1 MDGGARHV
9 HACSRAGCGPRSC
22 RANPKNLILN
32 ATAAADIAQAGLS
45 AADQVLVLIV
55 FVRAASLG
63 IITPVVVYFGM
74 GDGATRVLEEW
85 KTWLAANST
94 AVKVVRRCQ

>member
-1 MDGGARHV
+1 M
-9 HACSRAGCGPRSC
+9 
-22 RANPKNLILN
+22 
-32 ATAAADIAQAGLS
+32 
-45 AADQVLVLIV
+45 LIV